1 METRL
6 LPTDKG
12 WMKEGE
18 VHVLEIT
25 GEVTMTF
32 DWLEEASPILE
43 VGMPGLTA
51 EPCFCCFC

>member
-25 GEVTMTF
+25 GEVTF

-51 EPCFCCFC
+51 EPCCCCFC